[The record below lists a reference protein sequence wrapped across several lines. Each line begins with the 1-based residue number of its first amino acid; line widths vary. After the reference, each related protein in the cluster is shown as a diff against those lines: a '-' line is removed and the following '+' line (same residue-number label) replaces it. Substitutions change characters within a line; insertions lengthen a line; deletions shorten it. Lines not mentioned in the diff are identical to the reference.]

1 MYMKNKDWIL
11 VILLGLFWGS
21 SFFFVEMLLK
31 YLSPFMIVYLRV
43 SIASIFLIVFII
55 IRGTKFKLSL
65 KNLFNLFIMSLLNN
79 VFPFLLIT
87 FGQQTTT
94 GGLASILNANTSF
107 IGILLASLFLPLE
120 RLNFYRLI
128 GVSIGVLGVIIA
140 IGYQNII
147 QLNDDDLG
155 KYLILIATL
164 SYGFAGVWGK
174 LKLQNFTPII
184 AATGMLT
191 MSTIILTPYAFTMHL
206 EEIYSLNFFILK
218 YAFVFAII
226 CSVFAYFLY
235 FKILESA
242 GAGNLLICTIIIPP
256 SSIFLN
262 AFILDQIITFNECL
276 GLIIIILGLIIL
288 DGRLIDKHTPT
299 SQK

>member
-65 KNLFNLFIMSLLNN
+65 KNLFNLFIMSLLDNI
-79 VFPFLLIT
+79 FPFLLIT

-288 DGRLIDKHTPT
+288 DGRLINKHTPT

>member
-1 MYMKNKDWIL
+1 MANKDWLL
-11 VILLGLFWGS
+11 VSLLGLFWGS
-21 SFFFVEMLLK
+21 SFFFVEVLLK

-43 SIASIFLIVFII
+43 SIASIFLILFIYI
-55 IRGTKFKLSL
+55 KGIKFQFTF
-65 KNLFNLFIMSLLNN
+65 NNFFNLSIMSLLNN
-79 VFPFLLIT
+79 IFPFLLIT

-107 IGILLASLFLPLE
+107 VAIILASLFLPLE
-120 RLNFYRLI
+120 RLNLSRVVGI
-128 GVSIGVLGVIIA
+128 SIGILGVVIA
-140 IGYQNII
+140 VGYQNIF
-147 QLNDDDLG
+147 QLKNDDLG
-155 KYLILIATL
+155 KYLVIIATI

-174 LKLQNFTPII
+174 LRLQNFSPII

-191 MSTIILTPYAFTMHL
+191 VSTIILTPYAIINHL
-206 EEIYSLNFFILK
+206 EEIYSLNFYIVK

-262 AFILDQIITFNECL
+262 AFFLDQNITTNEYL
-276 GLIIIILGLIIL
+276 GLIVIILGLIIL
-288 DGRLIDKHTPT
+288 DGRLFKKITH
-299 SQK
+299 

>member
-1 MYMKNKDWIL
+1 MANKDWLL
-11 VILLGLFWGS
+11 VSLLGLFWGS
-21 SFFFVEMLLK
+21 SFFFVEVLLK

-43 SIASIFLIVFII
+43 SIASIFLILFIYI
-55 IRGTKFKLSL
+55 KGIKFQFTF
-65 KNLFNLFIMSLLNN
+65 NNFFNLSIMSLLNN
-79 VFPFLLIT
+79 IFPFLLIT

-107 IGILLASLFLPLE
+107 VAIILASLFLPFE
-120 RLNFYRLI
+120 RLNLNRVVGI
-128 GVSIGVLGVIIA
+128 SIGILGVVIA
-140 IGYQNII
+140 IGYQNIF
-147 QLNDDDLG
+147 QLKNDDLG
-155 KYLILIATL
+155 KYLIIIATV

-174 LKLQNFTPII
+174 LRLHNLSPII

-191 MSTIILTPYAFTMHL
+191 VSTIILTPFAIINHL
-206 EEIYSLNFFILK
+206 EEIYSLNFYIFK
-218 YAFVFAII
+218 YAFIFAII

-262 AFILDQIITFNECL
+262 AFFLDQNITTNEYL
-276 GLIIIILGLIIL
+276 GLIVIILGLIIL
-288 DGRLIDKHTPT
+288 DGRLFKKIIH
-299 SQK
+299 

>member
-1 MYMKNKDWIL
+1 MANKDWLL
-11 VILLGLFWGS
+11 VSLLGLFWGS
-21 SFFFVEMLLK
+21 SFFFVEVLLK

-43 SIASIFLIVFII
+43 SIASIFLILFIYI
-55 IRGTKFKLSL
+55 KGIKFQFTF
-65 KNLFNLFIMSLLNN
+65 NNFFNLSIMSLLNN
-79 VFPFLLIT
+79 IFPFLLIT

-107 IGILLASLFLPLE
+107 VAIILASLFLPLE
-120 RLNFYRLI
+120 RLNLSRVVGI
-128 GVSIGVLGVIIA
+128 SIGILGVVIA
-140 IGYQNII
+140 VGYQNIFE
-147 QLNDDDLG
+147 LKNDDLG
-155 KYLILIATL
+155 KYLIIIATI

-174 LKLQNFTPII
+174 LRLQNFSPII

-191 MSTIILTPYAFTMHL
+191 VSTIILTPYAIINHL
-206 EEIYSLNFFILK
+206 EEIYSLNFYIVK

-262 AFILDQIITFNECL
+262 AFFLDQNITTNEYL
-276 GLIIIILGLIIL
+276 GLVVIVLGLIIL
-288 DGRLIDKHTPT
+288 DGRLFKKIIH
-299 SQK
+299 

>member
-1 MYMKNKDWIL
+1 MKNKDWIL
-11 VILLGLFWGS
+11 VILLGLCWGS

-31 YLSPFMIVYLRV
+31 HLSPFMIVYLRV

-55 IRGTKFKLSL
+55 IRGTKFELSL

-128 GVSIGVLGVIIA
+128 GVLIGVLGVIIA

-147 QLNDDDLG
+147 QLNHDDLG
-155 KYLILIATL
+155 KYLILIATI

-262 AFILDQIITFNECL
+262 AFILNQMITFNECV
-276 GLIIIILGLIIL
+276 GLIIIILGLIML
-288 DGRLIDKHTPT
+288 DGRLINKKTPT
-299 SQK
+299 PQN

>member
-11 VILLGLFWGS
+11 VILLGLCWGS

-31 YLSPFMIVYLRV
+31 HLSPFMIVYLRV

-79 VFPFLLIT
+79 IFPFLLIT

-147 QLNDDDLG
+147 QLNHDDLG
-155 KYLILIATL
+155 KYLILIATI

-262 AFILDQIITFNECL
+262 AFILNQMITFNECV
-276 GLIIIILGLIIL
+276 GLIIIILGLIML
-288 DGRLIDKHTPT
+288 DGRLINKKTSTP
-299 SQK
+299 

>member
-1 MYMKNKDWIL
+1 MKNKDWIL
-11 VILLGLFWGS
+11 VILLGLCWGS

-31 YLSPFMIVYLRV
+31 HLSPFMIVYLRV
-43 SIASIFLIVFII
+43 SIASVFLIVFII

-87 FGQQTTT
+87 FGQQTIT

-147 QLNDDDLG
+147 QLNHDDLG
-155 KYLILIATL
+155 KYLILIATI

-262 AFILDQIITFNECL
+262 AFILNQMITFNECV
-276 GLIIIILGLIIL
+276 GLIIIILGLIML
-288 DGRLIDKHTPT
+288 DGRLINKKTPT
-299 SQK
+299 PQN

>member
-11 VILLGLFWGS
+11 VILLGLCWGS

-31 YLSPFMIVYLRV
+31 HLSPFMIVYLRV

-79 VFPFLLIT
+79 IFPFLLIT

-147 QLNDDDLG
+147 QLNHDDLG
-155 KYLILIATL
+155 KYLILIATI

-262 AFILDQIITFNECL
+262 AFILNQMITFNECV
-276 GLIIIILGLIIL
+276 GLIIIILGLIML
-288 DGRLIDKHTPT
+288 DGRLINKKTPT
-299 SQK
+299 PQN

>member
-21 SFFFVEMLLK
+21 SFFFVEMLLS

-147 QLNDDDLG
+147 QLNHDDLG

-288 DGRLIDKHTPT
+288 DGRLINKHTPT

>member
-11 VILLGLFWGS
+11 VILLGLCWGS

-31 YLSPFMIVYLRV
+31 HLSPFMIVYLRV

-79 VFPFLLIT
+79 IFPFLLIT

-128 GVSIGVLGVIIA
+128 GVSIGILGVIIA

-147 QLNDDDLG
+147 QLNHDDLG
-155 KYLILIATL
+155 KYLILIATI

-206 EEIYSLNFFILK
+206 EEIYSLNYFILK

-262 AFILDQIITFNECL
+262 AFILNQMITFNECV
-276 GLIIIILGLIIL
+276 GLIIIILGLIML
-288 DGRLIDKHTPT
+288 DGRLINKKTPT
-299 SQK
+299 PQN

>member
-1 MYMKNKDWIL
+1 MANKDWLL
-11 VILLGLFWGS
+11 VSLLGLFWGS
-21 SFFFVEMLLK
+21 SFFFVEVLLK

-43 SIASIFLIVFII
+43 SIASIFLILFIYI
-55 IRGTKFKLSL
+55 KGIKFQFTF
-65 KNLFNLFIMSLLNN
+65 NNFFNLSIMSLLNN
-79 VFPFLLIT
+79 IFPFLLIT

-107 IGILLASLFLPLE
+107 VAIILASLFLPLE
-120 RLNFYRLI
+120 RLNLSRVVGI
-128 GVSIGVLGVIIA
+128 SIGILGVVIA
-140 IGYQNII
+140 VGYQNIFE
-147 QLNDDDLG
+147 LKNDDLG
-155 KYLILIATL
+155 KYLIIIATI

-174 LKLQNFTPII
+174 LRLQNFSPII

-191 MSTIILTPYAFTMHL
+191 VSTIILTPYAIINHL
-206 EEIYSLNFFILK
+206 EEIYSLNFYIVK

-262 AFILDQIITFNECL
+262 AFFLDQNITTNEYL
-276 GLIIIILGLIIL
+276 GLIVIILGLIIL
-288 DGRLIDKHTPT
+288 DGRLFKKITH
-299 SQK
+299 

>member
-11 VILLGLFWGS
+11 VILLGLCWGS

-31 YLSPFMIVYLRV
+31 HLSPFMIVYLRV

-79 VFPFLLIT
+79 IFPFLLIT

-128 GVSIGVLGVIIA
+128 GVSIGILGVIIA

-147 QLNDDDLG
+147 QLNHDDLG
-155 KYLILIATL
+155 KYLILIATI

-262 AFILDQIITFNECL
+262 AFILNQMITFNECV
-276 GLIIIILGLIIL
+276 GLIIIILGLIML
-288 DGRLIDKHTPT
+288 DGRLINKKTPT
-299 SQK
+299 PQN